1 MKKFLSLALALVM
14 TASLLAGCGGSSSG
28 GSTSGGSSASSGA
41 AASQP
46 SGGGS
51 VSLNFSTGGTQG
63 TYYGFGNVLAQ

>member
-41 AASQP
+41 AAENRAQRAFRH
-46 SGGGS
+46 GAAAADARARAGGS
-51 VSLNFSTGGTQG
+51 V
-63 TYYGFGNVLAQ
+63 